1 MSIQDALIK
10 FEYKEPNIDIIA
22 KYNGFTDTELDMLKI
37 FWSDNFNENWIYLSD
52 EMILT
57 NMTNETKKNALTH
70 FYERVLF
77 TNFTI
82 DVDYK
87 EIKMNNELIK
97 KYNEVSGS
105 PNLEN
110 QKNKVKMTTK
120 KYYAVTGETYKELLI
135 KSANKKGKEA
145 RQYYIKIEK
154 LAMFYQKYTTELYKY
169 IANEQSKQL
178 KHQENKMLNLT
189 EFVEVAQELKTDE
202 IFYIATTDSYAR
214 QHRFEYGGIKNIN
227 DIKSRLSTYNTGR
240 AEGDLFYYVK
250 IFKCHKYSH
259 IESCIEML
267 IKSFKDKKN
276 AKKEMVHMYYNNFV
290 ELVNFILT
298 NHGKDINFINKHS
311 KQFLENTVDLEPVVI
326 PPIDITNYAQPQK
339 QIKFTK
345 IDVSSWTEDQL
356 KETIIDLI
364 NQYAIKLGKQYDFK
378 TQKDTDPLEIIWKD
392 FQIYLSQYKG
402 KNKTNW
408 KTYLKTFINGAK
420 FSYKWR

>member
-22 KYNGFTDTELDMLKI
+22 KYNGFTDTELDMLKM
-37 FWSDNFNENWIYLSD
+37 FWDPVFNDGWLYLSKIIITD
-52 EMILT
+52 IMGYKKVSDFYNTILR
-57 NMTNETKKNALTH
+57 MDYIKN
-70 FYERVLF
+70 
-77 TNFTI
+77 I
-82 DVDYK
+82 DYK
-87 EIKMNNELIK
+87 EINKDSELIK
-97 KYNEVSGS
+97 LNIEI
-105 PNLEN
+105 PNAILKSLGKSKHTGGKA
-110 QKNKVKMTTK
+110 Q
-120 KYYAVTGETYKELLI
+120 KYYAITGATYKKMLM
-135 KSANKKGKEA
+135 KCRTKKGDSICN
-145 RQYYIKIEK
+145 YYIKIEK

-169 IANEQSKQL
+169 IADEKDKQL
-178 KHQENKMLNLT
+178 KLQEYKMLNLN
-189 EFVEVAQELKTDE
+189 EFVEVARELKTDE
-202 IFYIATTDSYAR
+202 LFYIATTDSYSR

-227 DIKSRLSTYNTGR
+227 DIKSRLAVYNTGR

-259 IESCIEML
+259 IENCIEML

-276 AKKEMVHMYYNNFV
+276 AKKEMVHMYYDNFV
-290 ELVNFILT
+290 ELINFILI
-298 NHGKDINFINKHS
+298 NHGKNINFINKHA
-311 KQFLENTVDLEPVVI
+311 KQFLENTIGLEPLVI
-326 PPIDITNYAQPQK
+326 PPINLSIYSQPQK

-345 IDVSSWTEDQL
+345 IDVSGWSEDQL

-378 TQKDTDPLEIIWKD
+378 TQRDTDSLEIIWKD
-392 FQIYLSQYKG
+392 FQLYLSQYKG

>member
-22 KYNGFTDTELDMLKI
+22 KYNGFTDTELDMLKM
-37 FWSDNFNENWIYLSD
+37 FWDPVFNDGWLYLSKIIITD
-52 EMILT
+52 IMGYKKVSDFYNTILR
-57 NMTNETKKNALTH
+57 MDYIKN
-70 FYERVLF
+70 
-77 TNFTI
+77 I
-82 DVDYK
+82 DYK
-87 EIKMNNELIK
+87 EINKDSELIK
-97 KYNEVSGS
+97 LNIEI
-105 PNLEN
+105 PNAILKSLGKSKHTGGKA
-110 QKNKVKMTTK
+110 Q
-120 KYYAVTGETYKELLI
+120 KYYAITGETYKKMLM
-135 KSANKKGKEA
+135 KCRTKKGDSICN
-145 RQYYIKIEK
+145 YYIKIEK

-298 NHGKDINFINKHS
+298 NHSKDINFINKHS
-311 KQFLENTVDLEPVVI
+311 KQFLENTVDLEPIFI

-378 TQKDTDPLEIIWKD
+378 TQKDTDSLEIIWKD
-392 FQIYLSQYKG
+392 FQLYLSQYKG

-408 KTYLKTFINGAK
+408 KNYLKTFINGAK

>member
-10 FEYKEPNIDIIA
+10 FEYKEPTIDIIA
-22 KYNGFTDTELDMLKI
+22 KYNGFTDVELDMLKR
-37 FWSDNFNENWIYLSD
+37 FWDPVFNDGWLYLSPVKITD
-52 EMILT
+52 IMGYKKVSDFYNTIL
-57 NMTNETKKNALTH
+57 
-70 FYERVLF
+70 R
-77 TNFTI
+77 
-82 DVDYK
+82 VDYK
-87 EIKMNNELIK
+87 ENIDYKEIDKNDKLANAKQIALGKIKHTGGK
-97 KYNEVSGS
+97 A
-105 PNLEN
+105 
-110 QKNKVKMTTK
+110 Q
-120 KYYAVTGETYKELLI
+120 KYYAVTGETYKKMLM
-135 KSANKKGKEA
+135 KCRTKKGNDICN
-145 RQYYIKIEK
+145 YYIKIEK

-178 KHQENKMLNLT
+178 KQQENKMLNLT

>member
-10 FEYKEPNIDIIA
+10 FEYKEPTIDIIA
-22 KYNGFTDTELDMLKI
+22 KYNGFTDTELDMLKM
-37 FWSDNFNENWIYLSD
+37 FWDPVFNDGWLYLSKIIITD
-52 EMILT
+52 IMGYKKVSDFYNTILR
-57 NMTNETKKNALTH
+57 MDYIKN
-70 FYERVLF
+70 
-77 TNFTI
+77 I
-82 DVDYK
+82 DYK
-87 EIKMNNELIK
+87 EINKDSELIK
-97 KYNEVSGS
+97 LNIEI
-105 PNLEN
+105 PNAILKSLGKSKHTGGKA
-110 QKNKVKMTTK
+110 Q
-120 KYYAVTGETYKELLI
+120 KYYAITGETYKKMLM
-135 KSANKKGKEA
+135 KCRTKKGDSICN
-145 RQYYIKIEK
+145 YYIKIEK

-290 ELVNFILT
+290 ELVNFILA
-298 NHGKDINFINKHS
+298 NHGKNINFINKHS
-311 KQFLENTVDLEPVVI
+311 KQFLENTVDLEPIVI
-326 PPIDITNYAQPQK
+326 PPIDITNYEQPQK

>member
-10 FEYKEPNIDIIA
+10 FEYKEPTIDIIA
-22 KYNGFTDTELDMLKI
+22 KYNGFTDTELDMLKM
-37 FWSDNFNENWIYLSD
+37 FWDPVFNDGWLYLSKIIITD
-52 EMILT
+52 IMGYKKVSDFYNTILR
-57 NMTNETKKNALTH
+57 MDYIKN
-70 FYERVLF
+70 
-77 TNFTI
+77 I
-82 DVDYK
+82 DYK
-87 EIKMNNELIK
+87 EINKDSELIK
-97 KYNEVSGS
+97 LNIEI
-105 PNLEN
+105 PNAILKSLGKSKHTGGKA
-110 QKNKVKMTTK
+110 Q
-120 KYYAVTGETYKELLI
+120 KYYAITGETYKKMLM
-135 KSANKKGKEA
+135 KCRTKKGDSICN
-145 RQYYIKIEK
+145 YYIKIEK

-178 KHQENKMLNLT
+178 KQQENKMLNLT

-290 ELVNFILT
+290 ELVNFILA
-298 NHGKDINFINKHS
+298 NHGKNINFINKHS
-311 KQFLENTVDLEPVVI
+311 KQFLENTVDLEPIVI
-326 PPIDITNYAQPQK
+326 PPIDITNYEQPQK

>member
-10 FEYKEPNIDIIA
+10 FEYKEPTIDIIA
-22 KYNGFTDTELDMLKI
+22 KYNGFSEAEVKMMEL

-57 NMTNETKKNALTH
+57 NMTNETKRDALRH

-77 TNFTI
+77 TDFTI
-82 DVDYK
+82 DINYK
-87 EIKMNNELIK
+87 EIKKDDDLIK
-97 KYNEVSGS
+97 KYDKFYS
-105 PNLEN
+105 P
-110 QKNKVKMTTK
+110 KMANRNTSNRK

-178 KHQENKMLNLT
+178 KQQENKMLNLT

-290 ELVNFILT
+290 ELVNFILA
-298 NHGKDINFINKHS
+298 NHGKNINFINKHS
-311 KQFLENTVDLEPVVI
+311 KQFLENTVDLEPIVI

>member
-22 KYNGFTDTELDMLKI
+22 KYNGFTDTELDMLKM
-37 FWSDNFNENWIYLSD
+37 FWDPVFNDGWLYLSKIIITD
-52 EMILT
+52 IMGYKKVSDFYNTILR
-57 NMTNETKKNALTH
+57 MDYIKN
-70 FYERVLF
+70 
-77 TNFTI
+77 I
-82 DVDYK
+82 DYK
-87 EIKMNNELIK
+87 EINKDSELIK
-97 KYNEVSGS
+97 LNIEI
-105 PNLEN
+105 PNAILKSLGKSKHTGGKA
-110 QKNKVKMTTK
+110 Q
-120 KYYAVTGETYKELLI
+120 KYYAITGETYKKMLM
-135 KSANKKGKEA
+135 KCRTKKGDSICN
-145 RQYYIKIEK
+145 YYIKIEK

-178 KHQENKMLNLT
+178 KQQENKMLNLT

-298 NHGKDINFINKHS
+298 NHSKDINFINKHS
-311 KQFLENTVDLEPVVI
+311 KQFLENTVDLEPIFI